1 MGASATLLHVLL
13 PLVLAVAAAGPAT
26 PPAELLAALGPV
38 DAKVGAWAEYLV
50 RSRGQRDLRIRVSAV
65 PPVLEDGRA
74 WVEVASVGGLGLP
87 FAARLLVSD
96 TGRLERALVYALGQA
111 PLEIPIGEI
120 GERRTAERKSPKPG
134 ARAEHRRSSQVTV
147 PAGVFH
153 AEELRVLSGHVAT
166 RIWRA
171 ANVPLWKLVRAEGRH
186 QTVELIGYGHQGARS
201 VFPGAQGN
209 GSDSAK

>member
-1 MGASATLLHVLL
+1 MPTLLDVML
-13 PLVLAVAAAGPAT
+13 PLMLAVAAAGPAR
-26 PPAELLAALGPV
+26 PPAELMTMLGPL

-50 RSRGQRDLRIRVSAV
+50 QSPGEKDLRVRVSAV
-65 PPVLEDGRA
+65 PPALDRGRA
-74 WVEVASVGGLGLP
+74 WIEVATVGDLGLP
-87 FAARLLVSD
+87 FAARLLVSG
-96 TGRLERALVYALGQA
+96 TGTMERALVYALGQA
-111 PLEIPIGEI
+111 PVEIPIGEL
-120 GERRTAERKSPKPG
+120 GEMRTAERKRPTRS
-134 ARAEHRRSSQVTV
+134 ARAAHRRNSEVAV

-153 AEELRVLSGHVAT
+153 AEELRVLCGHEAT

-171 ANVPLWKLVRAEGRH
+171 ANVPLWKLVRAEGRG

>member
-1 MGASATLLHVLL
+1 MSACATLVGVLL
-13 PLVLAVAAAGPAT
+13 PLVLAVAAAGRATQPAD
-26 PPAELLAALGPV
+26 LIAALGPI
-38 DAKVGAWAEYLV
+38 DAKAGAWAEYLV
-50 RSRGQRDLRIRVSAV
+50 RSRGEQDLRVRVSAV
-65 PPVLEDGRA
+65 PPVLENGCA

-87 FAARLLVSD
+87 FAARLLVSG

-120 GERRTAERKSPKPG
+120 GEMRTEERKSPTLG
-134 ARAEHRRSSQVTV
+134 ACAAHRRNSEVTV

-153 AEELRVLSGHVAT
+153 AEELRVLSGHEAI

-171 ANVPLWKLVRAEGRH
+171 ANVPLWKLVRAEGRR